1 MKAETLSVDTAPTE
15 AEIQH
20 AAYLLWLEEGQPEGH
35 DLEHWL
41 AAKEMLCHR
50 RGRGARTRR
59 RAIEISAPAAVKRA
73 SGKN

>member
-1 MKAETLSVDTAPTE
+1 MKAKILSASPTPTE

-20 AAYLLWLEEGQPEGH
+20 AAYLLWLEEGRPEGH

-50 RGRGARTRR
+50 RGRDAQTRR
-59 RAIEISAPAAVKRA
+59 RVVEISAPAATKRA
-73 SGKN
+73 AGKN

>member
-1 MKAETLSVDTAPTE
+1 MKTKTRLIAPELDTPEPTD

-20 AAYLLWLEEGQPEGH
+20 AAYMLWIENGRPEGH

-50 RGRGARTRR
+50 HGRDGKTGRPVP
-59 RAIEISAPAAVKRA
+59 EITAPAQR
-73 SGKN
+73 